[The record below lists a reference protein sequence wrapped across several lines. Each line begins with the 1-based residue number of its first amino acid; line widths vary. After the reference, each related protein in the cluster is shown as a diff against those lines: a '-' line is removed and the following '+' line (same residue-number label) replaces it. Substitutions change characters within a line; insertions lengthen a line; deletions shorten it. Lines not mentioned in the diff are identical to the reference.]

1 MNYLLYDNECPF
13 CCNIVKK
20 ISPLIK
26 KSNISY
32 VHIKSKEGNSI
43 ITKYSLQNI
52 NSVVYINQHKKV
64 FIKSAAILNICKLM
78 RFPYNLLYILI
89 IFPRSFLNIGYDFIA
104 RNRMYIQKKW

>member
-89 IFPRSFLNIGYDFIA
+89 ILPRSFLNIGYDFIA
-104 RNRMYIQKKW
+104 QKRMYIQKKW